1 MMFRTRCPRGLRR
14 VAFGLLALVAAAAQ
28 PAAAQSADG
37 FYRGKTVQVFVG
49 YPPGGGFDLYARL
62 LTDYMGRHI
71 PGNSTLILQH
81 MPGADSVK
89 MANYIYGVGAQ
100 DGTVIGLPL
109 HTLVLNEVLW
119 KDEGGQFKIAK
130 FNWIGR
136 LDAIDL
142 TMLAWGTT
150 GIRTIEDAKRKELIV
165 GSTSVKGTVAMVP
178 TALNRL
184 IGTRFRLVQGYS
196 GTREQLLAVERGEVQ
211 GMGNAVWSQ
220 LKVTN
225 PDWIAEKKIS
235 ILYLIGLKRAP
246 DLPDVPTIVDLAP
259 DEESRKALH
268 LLASTSEM
276 GRSFVAGPRVPA
288 DRVALLRKA
297 FMETANDPAL
307 RAEAEKRQ
315 ININPM
321 SGERLQALIGEVT
334 SYPEALYERTR
345 QLVTP

>member
-1 MMFRTRCPRGLRR
+1 MTLRILRALHLGL
-14 VAFGLLALVAAAAQ
+14 AALALGSSAAGAQ
-28 PAAAQSADG
+28 PADS
-37 FYRGKTVQVFVG
+37 FYKGKTVQVLVG

-62 LTDYMGRHI
+62 LTDHMGRHI
-71 PGNSTLILQH
+71 PGSPTLVLQH

-89 MANYIYGVGAQ
+89 MANYVYGVGAQ
-100 DGTVIGLPL
+100 DGTVLGLPL

-150 GIRTIEDAKRKELIV
+150 GIRTIEDVKRKDLII

-184 IGTRFRLVQGYS
+184 IGTRFKLVQGYRGS
-196 GTREQLLAVERGEVQ
+196 REQLLAVERGEVQ

-225 PDWIAEKKIS
+225 PDWIPEKKAYL
-235 ILYLIGLKRAP
+235 LYIIGLQRAA
-246 DLPDVPTIVDLAP
+246 DLPDVPTIVELAP
-259 DEESRKALH
+259 DDESRKVLH

-276 GRSFVAGPRVPA
+276 GRSFVAGPDVPS
-288 DRVALLRKA
+288 DRVAILRKA

-307 RAEAEKRQ
+307 REEAKKRQ
-315 ININPM
+315 INIDPM
-321 SGERLQALIGEVT
+321 SGEQLQSLIHDVT
-334 SYPEALYERTR
+334 SYPESLYERTR

>member
-1 MMFRTRCPRGLRR
+1 MTRRARLSRG
-14 VAFGLLALVAAAAQ
+14 FGVLLIGLMAVTLWPIAAS
-28 PAAAQSADG
+28 AQSTDV
-37 FYRGKTVQVFVG
+37 FYKGKTIQVFVG

-62 LTDYMGRHI
+62 LVDHMGGHL
-71 PGNSTLILQH
+71 PGNSTLILQN

-89 MANYIYGVGAQ
+89 MANYVYGVGAQ
-100 DGTVIGLPL
+100 DGTIMGLPL

-136 LDAIDL
+136 MDAIDL
-142 TMLAWGTT
+142 AMLAWGTT
-150 GIRTIEDAKRKELIV
+150 GIRTIDDVKKNELII
-165 GSTSVKGTVAMVP
+165 GSTSFKGTVAMVP

-184 IGTRFRLVQGYS
+184 IGTKFKLVQGYS

-220 LKVTN
+220 LKVSN
-225 PDWIAEKKIS
+225 LNWIVEKKIS
-235 ILYLIGLKRAP
+235 ILYTIGLQRLP
-246 DLPDVPTIVDLAP
+246 DLPNVPTIVELVSNPEDQ
-259 DEESRKALH
+259 KVMK

-276 GRSFVAGPRVPA
+276 GRSFTVGPQVPV
-288 DRVALLRKA
+288 DRIAVLRKA
-297 FMETANDPAL
+297 FMETVNDRAL
-307 RAEAEKRQ
+307 REEADKRQ

-321 SGERLQALIGEVT
+321 SGEQLQSLIGEVT
-334 SYPEALYERTR
+334 AYPEALFDHAR

>member
-1 MMFRTRCPRGLRR
+1 MVSGRFLRLGVWLIGL
-14 VAFGLLALVAAAAQ
+14 AAAAFASGAA
-28 PAAAQSADG
+28 PAQDAAD
-37 FYRGKTVQVFVG
+37 FYKGKTLQVFVG

-62 LTDYMGRHI
+62 LVDHMGAHL
-71 PGNSTLILQH
+71 PGRPTLILQN

-89 MANYIYGVGAQ
+89 MANFVYGVGAQ

-150 GIRTIEDAKRKELIV
+150 GIRSIEDVKKRELIV
-165 GSTSVKGTVAMVP
+165 GSTSFKGTVAMVP

-184 IGTRFRLVQGYS
+184 IGTKFKLVQGYAGS
-196 GTREQLLAVERGEVQ
+196 REQLLAVERGEVQ

-220 LKVTN
+220 LKVSN
-225 PDWIAEKKIS
+225 PDWIADKKVS
-235 ILYLIGLKRAP
+235 ILYVIGLQRLP
-246 DLPDVPTIVDLAP
+246 DLPDVPDIVELVSNP
-259 DEESRKALH
+259 DDQKVMK
-268 LLASTSEM
+268 LLASTSEI
-276 GRSFVAGPRVPA
+276 GRSFVAGPDVPK
-288 DRVALLRKA
+288 DRIAALRKA
-297 FMETANDPAL
+297 FMETVNDPAL
-307 RAEAEKRQ
+307 RSEAAQRQ

-321 SGERLQALIGEVT
+321 SGEQIQELVGEVA
-334 SYPEALYERTR
+334 SYPEALFERTR
-345 QLVTP
+345 RLVTP

>member
-1 MMFRTRCPRGLRR
+1 MTRR
-14 VAFGLLALVAAAAQ
+14 VRFSHGVHALLAGLMLAALWSASASAQ
-28 PAAAQSADG
+28 ATDT
-37 FYRGKTVQVFVG
+37 FYKGKTIQVFVG

-62 LTDYMGRHI
+62 LTEHMGRHI
-71 PGNSTLILQH
+71 PGNPSLVLQH

-89 MANYIYGVGAQ
+89 MANYVYGVAPQ

-119 KDEGGQFKIAK
+119 KDEGGQFQIAK

-136 LDAIDL
+136 MDAIDL
-142 TMLAWGTT
+142 TMLAWGAT
-150 GIRTIEDAKRKELIV
+150 GIRTIEDVKMRELIV

-184 IGTRFRLVQGYS
+184 IGTKFKLVQGYS
-196 GTREQLLAVERGEVQ
+196 GSREQLLAVERGEVQ

-220 LKVTN
+220 LKVSN
-225 PDWIAEKKIS
+225 PEWIAEKKIS
-235 ILYLIGLKRAP
+235 ILYIIGLKRAM
-246 DLPDVPTIVDLAP
+246 DMPDVPTIVELVSTPEDQ
-259 DEESRKALH
+259 KVMK

-276 GRSFVAGPRVPA
+276 GRSFTAGPQVPA
-288 DRVALLRKA
+288 ERVAVLRKA
-297 FMETANDPAL
+297 FMETASDPAL
-307 RAEAEKRQ
+307 RDEADKRQ

-321 SGERLQALIGEVT
+321 SGEQLQSLIGEVT
-334 SYPEALYERTR
+334 GYPEALFERTR

>member
-1 MMFRTRCPRGLRR
+1 MIRRARLPRGLRG
-14 VAFGLLALVAAAAQ
+14 VAVGLAALALGASAAAAQ
-28 PAAAQSADG
+28 PANA
-37 FYRGKTVQVFVG
+37 FYKGKTIQVFVG

-62 LTDYMGRHI
+62 LTDHMSRHI
-71 PGNSTLILQH
+71 PGNPTLILQH

-89 MANYIYGVGAQ
+89 MANYVYGVGAQ
-100 DGTVIGLPL
+100 DGTVLGLPL

-119 KDEGGQFKIAK
+119 KDEGGQFKIAE

-150 GIRTIEDAKRKELIV
+150 GVHTIDDAKRKDLIV
-165 GSTSVKGTVAMVP
+165 GSTSAKGTVAMVP

-184 IGTRFRLVQGYS
+184 IGTRFKLVQGYR

-225 PDWIAEKKIS
+225 PDWIPDKKAFL
-235 ILYLIGLKRAP
+235 LYIIGLQRAA
-246 DLPDVPTIVDLAP
+246 DLPGVPTILELAP
-259 DEESRKALH
+259 DAESHKVMH

-276 GRSFVAGPRVPA
+276 GRSFVAGPGVPA

-297 FMETANDPAL
+297 FLDTANDPAL
-307 RAEAEKRQ
+307 RDEARKRQ
-315 ININPM
+315 INIAPM
-321 SGERLQALIGEVT
+321 SGEQLQSLIHEVT

>member
-1 MMFRTRCPRGLRR
+1 MNLRAR
-14 VAFGLLALVAAAAQ
+14 FSRALGELIFGFAALALIASA
-28 PAAAQSADG
+28 AAAQSAGG
-37 FYRGKTVQVFVG
+37 FYKGKTIQLFVG

-62 LTDYMGRHI
+62 LTEHMGRHI
-71 PGNSTLILQH
+71 PGNPNIILQH

-89 MANYIYGVGAQ
+89 MANYVYGVGAQ
-100 DGTVIGLPL
+100 DGTVIGLPI

-142 TMLAWGTT
+142 TMLAWATT
-150 GIRTIEDAKRKELIV
+150 GIKTIEDVKHKELII
-165 GSTSVKGTVAMVP
+165 GSTSIRGTVAMVP

-184 IGTRFRLVQGYS
+184 IGTKFKLVQGYT
-196 GTREQLLAVERGEVQ
+196 GTREQMLAVERGEVQ
-211 GMGNAVWSQ
+211 GMGNAPWST
-220 LKVTN
+220 LKITY
-225 PDWIAEKKIS
+225 PDWIPDKKAYL
-235 ILYLIGLKRAP
+235 LYIIGLTRAP
-246 DLPDVPTIVDLAP
+246 DLPDVPTIVELAP
-259 DEESRKALH
+259 DDESRKVLH

-276 GRSFVAGPRVPA
+276 GRSFMAGPQVPT

-307 RAEAEKRQ
+307 RDEAVKRQ

-321 SGERLQALIGEVT
+321 SGEQLQSLIDEVT
-334 SYPEALYERTR
+334 SYPESLYDRTR